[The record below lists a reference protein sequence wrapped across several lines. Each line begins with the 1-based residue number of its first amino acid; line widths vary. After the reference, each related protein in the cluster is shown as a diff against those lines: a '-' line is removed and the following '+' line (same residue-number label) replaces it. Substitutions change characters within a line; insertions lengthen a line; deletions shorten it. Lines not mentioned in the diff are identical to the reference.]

1 MKVVLRAIP
10 VEKTKVT
17 VTMMVSAWKV
27 TSAELTIADIL
38 LALNLFMTVATVQR
52 KVFARWKIPVG
63 KIKEIVIMMLNA
75 LMNLSVG

>member
-52 KVFARWKIPVG
+52 KAFAQWKIPVR

>member
-1 MKVVLRAIP
+1 MI
-10 VEKTKVT
+10 
-17 VTMMVSAWKV
+17 VTMMVSARKV

-52 KVFARWKIPVG
+52 KGFAQLKIPVG